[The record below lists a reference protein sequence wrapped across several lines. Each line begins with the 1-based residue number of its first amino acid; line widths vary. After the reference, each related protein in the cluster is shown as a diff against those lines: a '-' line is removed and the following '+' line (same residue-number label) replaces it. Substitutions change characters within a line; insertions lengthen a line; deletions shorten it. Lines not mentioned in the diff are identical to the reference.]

1 MNVLHRGIPARNRLA
16 LLVWLLV
23 GPVLPVAAQQ
33 AVSIHN
39 SRLAVSVRQDG
50 TYEIRAQGLK
60 EPVLEARVA
69 AEIDHRW
76 LRSSEYPRHR
86 VNQSTF
92 TDTLGPG
99 HQLTVTHSGLSSA
112 PDLVCIL
119 RLYDGHPY
127 GDVEIVVRNTSGKA
141 VTVQAI
147 RGVEALGKP
156 AINLGAR
163 DGADRVLSDSFS
175 EDWPTLKIYDLGQAP
190 KLMHRGAGSQLIYNR
205 ESKQS
210 LFLGALR
217 SERFLT
223 ILHLQAQ
230 KEASGEPRI
239 ASFTVDSTGTTEIQR
254 DNALEGAPP
263 EDLVELS
270 LPVAAG
276 EELHSEPVM
285 FSAGDNYFAQL
296 EAYGEA
302 IRVLHHA
309 RVAGPNLIG
318 WWSWTA
324 FYGGIQ
330 EGPTLTNAHWLA
342 EHLKPLGYEYFH
354 IDEGYQYARGEYT
367 TPNATQFPHGMRQ
380 IGREICHLGLKFGLW
395 TAPFEVTGRAW
406 IYEHHKDWLVHNA
419 KGKPIRI
426 GFVGRGS
433 TDPLYALDTTHPG
446 AQEYLRQAYRKLVRE
461 WGVRYF
467 KLDFM
472 DTTAIE
478 GYRYK
483 ANTTVM
489 QAQRLGL
496 SIIREAVGEDVLLDK
511 DGSPMLNPVGIVDE
525 GRISVDTGHSFQA
538 SKEAAPGIAARY
550 YMHRNWFVNDPD
562 AFTVAGQVIP
572 GHDWHQSK
580 TPITLDDAEIS
591 VTLSAVS
598 GGMFEEGDDL
608 PKLGAEPERLAL
620 VKNADLLQMA
630 KLGRAALP
638 LDMLTYR
645 EEDELPSV
653 FLLQE
658 DRRQSMLAVFNWTD
672 GPRSHAFALAD
683 LKLPAGDSYLATDVF
698 HPDRAVGFE
707 GGELALK
714 DQPGHS
720 VRLIKIIN
728 TWVPAAAPTIT
739 ASVPQ
744 TAQVGNLL
752 KFSATADR
760 SGVPAISYHW
770 DFGDGTTADGA
781 EITHAYTLAGDY
793 TVHLE
798 VEGVDGLAAVSDCPV
813 TVSGV
818 LNAVFNLPQNSR
830 YIEEGGPGPSLNVK

>member
-1 MNVLHRGIPARNRLA
+1 
-16 LLVWLLV
+16 
-23 GPVLPVAAQQ
+23 VLPVAAQQ
-33 AVSIHN
+33 TASIH
-39 SRLAVSVRQDG
+39 SSHLAVSVRPQDG
-50 TYEIRAQGLK
+50 AYEIRSQGLN

-69 AEIDHRW
+69 AKIDRRW
-76 LRSSEYPRHR
+76 VRSSEYPQHR
-86 VNQSTF
+86 AAESTF
-92 TDTLGPG
+92 TDTLGAG
-99 HQLTVTHSGLSSA
+99 HQITVTHSGLAST

-119 RLYDGHPY
+119 RLYDDHAY
-127 GDVEIVVRNTSGKA
+127 GDIEVAVHNTSGKA
-141 VTVQAI
+141 VTVEAI
-147 RGVEALGKP
+147 RSVEALGKTV
-156 AINLGAR
+156 INLGAR
-163 DGADRVLSDSFS
+163 DAADRALSDSFS

-210 LFLGALR
+210 LFLGALS

-230 KEASGEPRI
+230 KDASGESKI
-239 ASFTVDSTGTTEIQR
+239 ASFTVDSTGTTEIQK

-270 LPVAAG
+270 LPAAAG
-276 EELHSEPVM
+276 EMLHSEPVM
-285 FSAGDNYFAQL
+285 FSAGDNYYAQL

-302 IRVLHHA
+302 IRILHHA
-309 RVAGPNLIG
+309 RVSGPNLIG

-354 IDEGYQYARGEYT
+354 IDEGYQYARGEYV
-367 TPNATQFPHGMRQ
+367 TPNATQFPHGMER
-380 IGREICHLGLKFGLW
+380 IGRAICHLGLKFGLW

-406 IYEHHKDWLVHNA
+406 VYEHHQEWLVHNA
-419 KGKPIRI
+419 GGKPIRI
-426 GFVGRGS
+426 GFVGRGK

-446 AQEYLRQAYRKLVRE
+446 AQEYLRQTFRKLVRE

-472 DTTAIE
+472 DTTALE
-478 GYRYK
+478 GYHYK
-483 ANTTVM
+483 PHTTAM
-489 QAQRLGL
+489 EAQRLGL
-496 SIIREAVGEDVLLDK
+496 AIIREAVGEDVLLDK

-525 GRISVDTGHSFQA
+525 GRVSVDTGHSFRA
-538 SKEAAPGIAARY
+538 SKDAVPGIAARY
-550 YMHRNWFVNDPD
+550 YMHRNWFVSDPD

-591 VTLSAVS
+591 ISLAAVS

-608 PKLGAEPERLAL
+608 PKLGMEPERLAL

-630 KLGRAALP
+630 KLGHAALP

-653 FLLQE
+653 FLLNE

-672 GPRSHAFALAD
+672 GARSHTFTLAD
-683 LKLPAGDSYLATDVF
+683 LKLPAGDSYQATDVF
-698 HPDRAVGFE
+698 HPDRPVNFDGAAM
-707 GGELALK
+707 ALR
-714 DQPGHS
+714 DQPAHS
-720 VRLIKIIN
+720 VRLIKIID
-728 TWVPAAAPTIT
+728 TSVPAAAPTIT

-744 TAQVGNLL
+744 TAQVGNVLRL
-752 KFSATADR
+752 SATSDR
-760 SGVPAISYHW
+760 IGVPAISYHW

-781 EITHAYTLAGDY
+781 EVTHAYTLSDNY
-793 TVHLE
+793 TVRLKA
-798 VEGVDGLAAVSDCPV
+798 EGVDGLAAASSYPV

-818 LNAVFNLPQNSR
+818 LNAVFDLPQNRR
-830 YIEEGGPGPSLNVK
+830 YVGEGDPRPSLNVK